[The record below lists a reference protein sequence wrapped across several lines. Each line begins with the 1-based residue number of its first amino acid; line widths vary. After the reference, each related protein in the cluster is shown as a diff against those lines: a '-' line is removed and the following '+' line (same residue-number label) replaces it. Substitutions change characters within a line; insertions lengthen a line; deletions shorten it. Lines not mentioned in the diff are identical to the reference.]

1 MHFNSCLS
9 ECCGLLQLYQY
20 PSPISADD
28 ARSHIDLEDVFFF
41 KKVAVDA
48 ATLWEGCT
56 SRDAILAGEFLAL
69 EFLTVECS
77 GTVKVP
83 LW

>member
-1 MHFNSCLS
+1 MLWPATALS
-9 ECCGLLQLYQY
+9 I
-20 PSPISADD
+20 SITDTISADD